1 LLTGNETLGIRIIT
15 YIRSGRIANP
25 AERHEQLFRITNAY
39 IRSGRIAN
47 PAERIANPAER
58 HPAERRPNGGCYF
71 STLRDLALLVLM

>member
-1 LLTGNETLGIRIIT
+1 MIFLYRIIML
-15 YIRSGRIANP
+15 IFA
-25 AERHEQLFRITNAY
+25 AEQLFRITNAY